1 MFVSRWQ
8 ESTPISLNPLGTTTS
23 WTCSPCLPTPWWL
36 SSCKLLRISMS
47 TWRSWAIFYH
57 PLVVVFNLV
66 GVWAHWNYINMLVI
80 ILILSRGVQQI
91 RGSSG
96 SSLKMFK
103 HMKIYDGL
111 LESSFMFVIQ
121 LVVVFVRPPV
131 GPFMG
136 WQPNGKCELKLTL
149 SDNWYLSNY
158 VEISGWQG
166 GWVAE
171 F

>member
-1 MFVSRWQ
+1 M
-8 ESTPISLNPLGTTTS
+8 
-23 WTCSPCLPTPWWL
+23 
-36 SSCKLLRISMS
+36 
-47 TWRSWAIFYH
+47 
-57 PLVVVFNLV
+57 
-66 GVWAHWNYINMLVI
+66 NMLVSI
-80 ILILSRGVQQI
+80 YLLSRGVQQI

-149 SDNWYLSNY
+149 SDN
-158 VEISGWQG
+158 
-166 GWVAE
+166 
-171 F
+171 